1 MRTVH
6 VLSDA
11 VDEAEAATQWY
22 ERERPGLGRDFAAA
36 VDAALDL
43 LACEPI
49 PASAMPGK
57 SGEREVRRIILKRFP
72 YDVVFFTRNDQ
83 AWVIAFAHHSR
94 RPAFWRDRLGVVSK
108 LP

>member
-22 ERERPGLGRDFAAA
+22 ERERPGLGRDFALA

-43 LACEPI
+43 LACEPV
-49 PASAMPGK
+49 PASAMPGAA
-57 SGEREVRRIILKRFP
+57 GLRGVRRIILKRFP
-72 YDVVFFTRNDQ
+72 YDAVFFEDGDQ
-83 AWVIAFAHHSR
+83 VWVIAFSHHSR
-94 RPAFWRDRLGVVSK
+94 RPAFWKDRLGK
-108 LP
+108 APERP